1 MYLLQN
7 IFFFLLILTMA
18 LIFLCLYISK
28 KKWLEKEKN
37 SSFECGFDLK
47 SNARLPFSL
56 HFFLITLIFLIFD
69 VEITLILP
77 MIFSFNLCSMYTWYT
92 TSLYFFFLLLLSL
105 YYEWVQG
112 MLQWSY

>member
-1 MYLLQN
+1 M
-7 IFFFLLILTMA
+7 LLIILTSIILLLLTLVM
-18 LIFLCLYISK
+18 ISLCLYISK
-28 KKWLEKEKN
+28 KKMFDKEKN

-77 MIFSFNLCSMYTWYT
+77 MIFTFNMCNTYLWFFI
-92 TSLYFFFLLLLSL
+92 SLYFFFILLMSL
-105 YYEWVQG
+105 YYEWIQG
-112 MLQWSY
+112 MLLWSY